1 MSVLCTKT
9 SRYLKLASFQKFFVK
24 MNHNAPT
31 NELLWFSNK
40 LLEDLKLSEPH
51 PYIFPAFCVW
61 VLSIYAHVQNA
72 EKMRNLSCT
81 SIAGRL
87 SLHTRSSRLIF
98 LGELDILGKFLLIFV
113 RTNLQSQIWA
123 QTGGFRYGLCLRK
136 KVGRRL
142 IQKIKLETFSQKS
155 PLARKIL
162 LLIFAV
168 GRRSD
173 KKKGRVKISTTHI
186 SSNNSLCV
194 CYCRNLWRRIIFTL
208 QVWHS
213 SDSYNIQEKHSRY
226 PRETFKDK
234 NEKIILCN
242 AL

>member
-1 MSVLCTKT
+1 MHMS
-9 SRYLKLASFQKFFVK
+9 RMLKKCATWA
-24 MNHNAPT
+24 APV
-31 NELLWFSNK
+31 SQ
-40 LLEDLKLSEPH
+40 EDFL
-51 PYIFPAFCVW
+51 YTRGPADWYFW
-61 VLSIYAHVQNA
+61 ESW
-72 EKMRNLSCT
+72 T
-81 SIAGRL
+81 
-87 SLHTRSSRLIF
+87 F
-98 LGELDILGKFLLIFV
+98 WGKFLLIFV

-123 QTGGFRYGLCLRK
+123 QTGGFRYGLCLSK

-162 LLIFAV
+162 LLIFVV

-194 CYCRNLWRRIIFTL
+194 RYCRNLWRRIIFTL

-213 SDSYNIQEKHSRY
+213 SDSYNIQEKHSR
-226 PRETFKDK
+226 
-234 NEKIILCN
+234 
-242 AL
+242 

>member
-1 MSVLCTKT
+1 MYEYWVYICTCQECWKNAQLELHQYRRKTFFTHEVQQTDISGRAGHFGEIPLDLC
-9 SRYLKLASFQKFFVK
+9 F
-24 MNHNAPT
+24 
-31 NELLWFSNK
+31 
-40 LLEDLKLSEPH
+40 
-51 PYIFPAFCVW
+51 
-61 VLSIYAHVQNA
+61 
-72 EKMRNLSCT
+72 
-81 SIAGRL
+81 
-87 SLHTRSSRLIF
+87 
-98 LGELDILGKFLLIFV
+98 

-123 QTGGFRYGLCLRK
+123 QTGGFRYGLCLSK

-142 IQKIKLETFSQKS
+142 IQKIKLETCSQKS

>member
-1 MSVLCTKT
+1 MPTSSFFLLFKKIKTNLSVLCTKT

-61 VLSIYAHVQNA
+61 VLNAHVQNA

-123 QTGGFRYGLCLRK
+123 QTGGFRYGLCLNK

-142 IQKIKLETFSQKS
+142 IQKIKLETCSQKF
-155 PLARKIL
+155 PPCTQDPPPHLCRGKA
-162 LLIFAV
+162 
-168 GRRSD
+168 GR
-173 KKKGRVKISTTHI
+173 
-186 SSNNSLCV
+186 
-194 CYCRNLWRRIIFTL
+194 
-208 QVWHS
+208 
-213 SDSYNIQEKHSRY
+213 
-226 PRETFKDK
+226 
-234 NEKIILCN
+234 
-242 AL
+242 

>member
-1 MSVLCTKT
+1 M
-9 SRYLKLASFQKFFVK
+9 LK
-24 MNHNAPT
+24 
-31 NELLWFSNK
+31 
-40 LLEDLKLSEPH
+40 
-51 PYIFPAFCVW
+51 
-61 VLSIYAHVQNA
+61 
-72 EKMRNLSCT
+72 KMRNLSCT

-123 QTGGFRYGLCLRK
+123 QTGGFRYGLCLSK

-142 IQKIKLETFSQKS
+142 IQKIKLETCSQKS
-155 PLARKIL
+155 PLERKIL

-186 SSNNSLCV
+186 LSNNSLCV

>member
-123 QTGGFRYGLCLRK
+123 QTGGFRYGLCLSK

-142 IQKIKLETFSQKS
+142 IQKIKLETCSQKS

-162 LLIFAV
+162 LLIFVV

-208 QVWHS
+208 QVWHTVS
-213 SDSYNIQEKHSRY
+213 AQQR
-226 PRETFKDK
+226 F
-234 NEKIILCN
+234 L
-242 AL
+242 